1 MSCYVTSSW
10 KIVIFGVR
18 ETRAGADGYAENVC
32 GCASFFFYY
41 EFSHYGY
48 KDTQFFAFEKKVDGK
63 VGLKMLSMKSR
74 HQSALPARSLERKP
88 SWSLEYAQ
96 HSV

>member
-1 MSCYVTSSW
+1 MGMQKMYVD
-10 KIVIFGVR
+10 VHP
-18 ETRAGADGYAENVC
+18 
-32 GCASFFFYY
+32 FFYY
-41 EFSHYGY
+41 VFSHYGY
-48 KDTQFFAFEKKVDGK
+48 KDTQLCAFEKKVDGK

>member
-1 MSCYVTSSW
+1 MSCYVTSTW
-10 KIVIFGVR
+10 KIVSFGIR
-18 ETRAGADGYAENVC
+18 EHVQEPMGMQKMYVDVHP
-32 GCASFFFYY
+32 FFYY
-41 EFSHYGY
+41 VFSHYGY
-48 KDTQFFAFEKKVDGK
+48 KDTKFCAFEKKVDGK